1 MTQQQLQHRIAR
13 VNGADLAYL
22 EEGLGDAV
30 IFVHGGISDLTI
42 WRHQLPVV
50 GARYRAISYSRRY
63 AWPNAEIP
71 DGVDDQI
78 IPHADDLAA
87 LIETLGAA
95 PAHLVGNSW
104 GAFICLFTALRRPEL
119 VRTLTLEEPPV
130 LPLFISTPPKPRELL
145 KAFVT
150 RPATGSAIVGALV
163 RGIIPATI
171 ALKRGNLEEG
181 ARIFAT
187 RVALG
192 RDAYDRLPAEVKEH
206 MLLNAKTHAAQFLGK
221 GLPRF
226 TDDDARRI
234 QQPAL
239 LVSGERS
246 PVLMQRLTDRLAELL
261 PRVERVVI
269 PGASHV
275 MHYENPE
282 ATNRA
287 ILSFLAA
294 QSPNG
299 NGVHE
304 DRRDASGVQVAQMR
318 PLP

>member
-1 MTQQQLQHRIAR
+1 MTEQQVPHRVAR
-13 VNGADLAYL
+13 VNGADLAYV
-22 EEGLGDAV
+22 EEGSGDAV
-30 IFVHGGISDLTI
+30 IFVHGGISDQTT
-42 WRHQLPVV
+42 WRHQVPVF

-63 AWPNAEIP
+63 AWPNEEIP
-71 DGVDDQI
+71 DGVDDQM

-130 LPLFISTPPKPRELL
+130 LPLFISTPPKPQELL
-145 KAFVT
+145 KALVT

-163 RGIIPATI
+163 RGMIPTTI
-171 ALKRGNLEEG
+171 ALKRGRLEESV
-181 ARIFAT
+181 RIFAT
-187 RVALG
+187 RVAVG
-192 RDAYDRLPAEVKEH
+192 PDAYDRLPAEVTEH
-206 MLLNAKTHAAQFLGK
+206 MMLNARTHSAQFLGE
-221 GLPRF
+221 GFPRF
-226 TDDDARRI
+226 TDADARGI

-246 PVLMQRLTDRLAELL
+246 PALMHRLTDRLAELL

-275 MHYENPE
+275 MHYENPD
-282 ATNRA
+282 ATNQA

-294 QSPNG
+294 HSPIG
-299 NGVHE
+299 RGTYD
-304 DRRDASGVQVAQMR
+304 DRLKARGDRGAQMLR
-318 PLP
+318 LA

>member
-1 MTQQQLQHRIAR
+1 MTEQRDQYPVAR
-13 VNGADLAYL
+13 VNGADLAYV
-22 EEGLGDAV
+22 EEGSGDAV

-42 WRHQLPVV
+42 WRYQVPVF
-50 GARYRAISYSRRY
+50 GARYRAIAYSRRY
-63 AWPNAEIP
+63 AWPNEEIA
-71 DGVDDQI
+71 DSVDDQI

-104 GAFICLFTALRRPEL
+104 GAFVCLFTALRRPEL

-145 KAFVT
+145 KLMIT

-163 RGIIPATI
+163 RGMIPTTI
-171 ALKRGNLEEG
+171 ALKRGKVEESV
-181 ARIFAT
+181 RIFAE
-187 RVALG
+187 RVVIGADPFNG
-192 RDAYDRLPAEVKEH
+192 LPTEVKEH
-206 MLLNAKTHAAQFLGK
+206 MMLNAKTHSAQFLGQ
-221 GLPRF
+221 GFPRF

-234 QQPAL
+234 KQPAL

-246 PVLMQRLTDRLAELL
+246 PALMWRLTDRLAELL

-275 MHYENPE
+275 MHYENPD
-282 ATNRA
+282 ATNHA

-294 QSPNG
+294 NSPVG
-299 NGVHE
+299 HGVDDVPVE
-304 DRRDASGVQVAQMR
+304 ASRVQAAR
-318 PLP
+318 TLPLP

>member
-1 MTQQQLQHRIAR
+1 MTEQQGQHKALR
-13 VNGADLAYL
+13 VNGADLAYV
-22 EEGLGDAV
+22 EEGSGDAV

-42 WRHQLPVV
+42 WRHQVPVI

-63 AWPNAEIP
+63 AWPNEEIP

-130 LPLFISTPPKPRELL
+130 LPLFISTPPKPQELL
-145 KAFVT
+145 KVMLT
-150 RPATGSAIVGALV
+150 RPATGAAIVGALV

-171 ALKRGNLEEG
+171 ALKRGDLEEG
-181 ARIFAT
+181 VRIFAT

-192 RDAYDRLPAEVKEH
+192 QDAYDRLSADVKEH
-206 MLLNAKTHAAQFLGK
+206 MLLNAKTEAGQLLGA
-221 GLPRF
+221 GFPRF
-226 TDDDARRI
+226 TDDDVRRI

-246 PVLMQRLTDRLAELL
+246 PALMQRLTDRLAELL

-275 MHYENPE
+275 MHYENPD
-282 ATNRA
+282 ATNQA

-294 QSPNG
+294 HAPIG
-299 NGVHE
+299 HGTHE
-304 DRRDASGVQVAQMR
+304 DRLDVSGVQVAHIL
-318 PLP
+318 PLA